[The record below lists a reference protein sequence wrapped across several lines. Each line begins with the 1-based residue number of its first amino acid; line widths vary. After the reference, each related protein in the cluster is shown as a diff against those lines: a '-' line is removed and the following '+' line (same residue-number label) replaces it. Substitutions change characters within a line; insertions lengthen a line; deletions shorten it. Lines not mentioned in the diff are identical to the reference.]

1 MTTEPTKTNAADG
14 ELPALRQAIS
24 QRLEA
29 LVARLPQVKSDAQE
43 LHRQVAP
50 IAAAKQHCEQFVQ
63 GKHQPLAHLASSASQ
78 GSQAQAAFIG
88 QIQADLHRSVEF
100 AAAFVA
106 ARAESF
112 LQFEAT
118 AVAPAAQWAAV
129 AKSRKLRSEE
139 QVAKIREWVA
149 LKQGRWLPEQSER
162 RGAPS
167 KTSEPAAEEAP
178 PLSSDQTASDS

>member
-1 MTTEPTKTNAADG
+1 MTAESKKSSDAAGD
-14 ELPALRQAIS
+14 LPALRQAIG

-29 LVARLPQVKSDAQE
+29 LVARLPQVRNDAQE

-50 IAAAKQHCEQFVQ
+50 IEAARQHCEQFVKGQ
-63 GKHQPLAHLASSASQ
+63 HQALAHLAADASRSA
-78 GSQAQAAFIG
+78 QAQADS
-88 QIQADLHRSVEF
+88 IQHIRADLHRSVEF

-112 LQFEAT
+112 LQFETT

-139 QVAKIREWVA
+139 QIVKIREWLY
-149 LKQGRWLPEQSER
+149 LKRSRWLPEQTAR
-162 RGAPS
+162 RGTVS
-167 KTSEPAAEEAP
+167 NTGEPAAEVSP
-178 PLSSDQTASDS
+178 PAASDDSTPSS